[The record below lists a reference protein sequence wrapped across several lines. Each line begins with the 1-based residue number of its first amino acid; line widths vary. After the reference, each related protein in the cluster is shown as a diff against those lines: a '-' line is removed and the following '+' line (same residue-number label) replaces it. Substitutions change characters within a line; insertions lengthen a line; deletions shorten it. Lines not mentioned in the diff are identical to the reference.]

1 MNIIVK
7 YVSIMVDAFR
17 PNQYILKKTT
27 QIDLV
32 DGFRELIPENLFS
45 CMKGTNLVD
54 CKTILKSDL
63 ASELKKLATMVDQS
77 TIEMEKYDELL
88 KKRNVSLFAALVQ
101 AHDPSIVQHIYEELR
116 QMVEDKQRVNVPE
129 WKEYLKESYTSFFK
143 ELKKTLPN
151 DDHQAFYTKSVSRTS
166 EHPKKTP
173 ADSPQPQREKKS
185 PRKANTTGPD
195 LLEKANKLSR
205 LKNKNDDNNRVINNG
220 SSKNSPSPNPVPKSS
235 TKVSVKPIQAPI
247 RPQLKREQVVE
258 TPQSTNSSE
267 KECSQQPPLKKSE
280 QTNQEEVNLV
290 KEVIIPEEKKPQLTL
305 LEKMQKLAKSAA
317 RDPEMPSPKK
327 SQIPYP
333 IVFTNKS
340 WLRLWSNSKG
350 RIGEGWKGK
359 TWNTN
364 SIGKAYLMRDKKRK
378 NITQELDVNQ
388 DIVFVNKTKKGISV
402 LMFDGV
408 SQSRAPRE
416 WAEFLAQVY
425 VEMKLSIRDLEVGS
439 ARLEEWHNTAVER
452 WENWI
457 ETEYL
462 PKRGHLPAWRLE
474 KEVKSSFTTFVALEI
489 GAEKIKMANIGDS
502 AIFAKFK
509 SGEVT
514 HLPSKYNHLLRPKNI
529 STEKLFTLEEMEFL
543 TLDTDDVESLLACTD
558 SIADYIF
565 DEEMDALQRKLES
578 TLGYL
583 SKPGD
588 KFNFM
593 SKMISIGPS
602 NGGWLEDDVSFFSL
616 VPTVNL
622 GGEEE

>member
-1 MNIIVK
+1 
-7 YVSIMVDAFR
+7 MVDAFR
-17 PNQYILKKTT
+17 PNQYTLKKTT
-27 QIDLV
+27 QNDLI
-32 DGFRELIPENLFS
+32 DGFRELIPESLFS

-63 ASELKKLATMVDQS
+63 ASELKRLATMVDQS

-116 QMVEDKQRVNVPE
+116 QRVEDKQRVDIPE
-129 WKEYLKESYTSFFK
+129 WKEYLKESYTPFFK
-143 ELKKTLPN
+143 QLKKTLPN
-151 DDHQAFYTKSVSRTS
+151 DEHQTFYTKSISRTS
-166 EHPKKTP
+166 EHPKKAP
-173 ADSPQPQREKKS
+173 ADSPQPQKEKKS
-185 PRKANTTGPD
+185 PRQGNTSGLD
-195 LLEKANKLSR
+195 LLEKADKLSR
-205 LKNKNDDNNRVINNG
+205 QKIKTDDNNKEKNNG
-220 SSKNSPSPNPVPKSS
+220 NSKQRPSPTPVPKSS
-235 TKVSVKPIQAPI
+235 TKVSVKLIQQPI
-247 RPQLKREQVVE
+247 RPQLKKEQTVE
-258 TPQSTNSSE
+258 TPQSANSSQ
-267 KECSQQPPLKKSE
+267 KECSQQPPQKKSE

-290 KEVIIPEEKKPQLTL
+290 QEVIVPEEKKPPLTL
-305 LEKMQKLAKSAA
+305 LEKMQILAKSRA
-317 RDPEMPSPKK
+317 RDPETPSPKK

-340 WLRLWSNSKG
+340 WLRLWSNFKG
-350 RIGEGWKGK
+350 EIGGSWKGK

-364 SIGKAYLMRDKKRK
+364 SIGKAYVMRDKKRK

-388 DIVFVNKTKKGISV
+388 DIVFVNQSKKGVSV

-425 VEMKLSIRDLEVGS
+425 VEMKLSIRDLEAGG
-439 ARLEEWHNTAVER
+439 ARLEEWHNTAVQR

-474 KEVKSSFTTFVALEI
+474 NEVKSSFTTFVALEI
-489 GAEKIKMANIGDS
+489 GAKKIKMANIGDS

-529 STEKLFTLEEMEFL
+529 STEKLFIQEEMEFL
-543 TLDTDDVESLLACTD
+543 TLESDDVESLLACTD